1 MTKLYNVESLNCK
14 IFITYIYI
22 YVVNEILRR
31 VNCISTF
38 FLQTI
43 SVQTISVELNK
54 NGGNDSRPIAA
65 GVAAT
70 AAELG
75 SGTGGEVEPGASTI
89 AQFGIC
95 KDQSHF
101 PFQGHNSHP
110 RRLRRLFSHK
120 YHPQMVLSPLSFL
133 YNLESSDFH
142 IIYLGQD
149 ILGQYSMVNL
159 ELFNIVDEIKKVS
172 KAFVVHPKNVNA
184 DNAPILPVMLSSK
197 LLPEMEVED
206 NLKRKQ
212 LLLGMQNL
220 PIPSQI
226 DKLKAR
232 IDMIAAAC
240 ESAEKVLADTRK
252 AYCFGSRQGPA
263 ILPTLDKGQA
273 TKIQEQENLLRT
285 AINFGEGLR
294 LLADQKLITPSL
306 PLHLVDIMPVADGV
320 PSFADPSG
328 MYMKNTPLMSNN
340 IGSQGSLLPAT
351 GAQLIGRSAASPS
364 AATSATSYDNT
375 TTSPLPYANSPRSA
389 TTMMNTPSPQQQT
402 QQLQQQQQQQGQKMM
417 QLPQHQQQLLA
428 QQQFRQSTMQ
438 GLGQNQLPLH
448 DLQGQT
454 QQKFQSEMGLFCESL
469 EPLACTWPHLKDEYF
484 RMKAAEQNIWN
495 GEGRRCLGWWCV
507 DAVTWSDA
515 VSQPLGHQQFQ
526 GRQLPPGHVQHGIGQ
541 SQLNQENQLSCHL
554 GQFSSAANTA
564 LFNAAQGTPS
574 TQMIPN
580 MSATMSSQTLL
591 PRMQFGLPGS
601 NPQRTHASQ
610 SLSDQMFNM
619 GSNPGGL
626 MAMQPQ
632 PQQQQ
637 QQSQQQH
644 GSQAAFGNMGT
655 AQNLQSN
662 MAALQNNPNFA
673 QQRQQNQQ

>member
-1 MTKLYNVESLNCK
+1 
-14 IFITYIYI
+14 
-22 YVVNEILRR
+22 
-31 VNCISTF
+31 
-38 FLQTI
+38 
-43 SVQTISVELNK
+43 
-54 NGGNDSRPIAA
+54 
-65 GVAAT
+65 
-70 AAELG
+70 
-75 SGTGGEVEPGASTI
+75 
-89 AQFGIC
+89 
-95 KDQSHF
+95 
-101 PFQGHNSHP
+101 
-110 RRLRRLFSHK
+110 
-120 YHPQMVLSPLSFL
+120 
-133 YNLESSDFH
+133 
-142 IIYLGQD
+142 
-149 ILGQYSMVNL
+149 MVNL

-206 NLKRKQ
+206 NLKREQ

-252 AYCFGSRQGPA
+252 AYCFFSRQGPA

-273 TKIQEQENLLRT
+273 AKIQEQENLLRT
-285 AINFGEGLR
+285 AVNFGEGLR
-294 LLADQKLITPSL
+294 LPADQKLITPSL
-306 PLHLVDIMPVADGV
+306 PLHLVDIMPAADGV
-320 PSFADPSG
+320 QSFADPSG

-340 IGSQGSLLPAT
+340 IGSQGSLLQAT

-402 QQLQQQQQQQGQKMM
+402 QQLQQQQQHQQQQQQQQQRQKMM

-428 QQQFRQSTMQ
+428 QQQFRQSTMH

-454 QQKFQSEMGLFCESL
+454 QQKFQSLHGQMQF
-469 EPLACTWPHLKDEYF
+469 
-484 RMKAAEQNIWN
+484 
-495 GEGRRCLGWWCV
+495 
-507 DAVTWSDA
+507 
-515 VSQPLGHQQFQ
+515 SQPLGHQQFQ

-541 SQLNQENQLSCHL
+541 SQLNQGNQLSRHL

-580 MSATMSSQTLL
+580 MSATMSSQSLL
-591 PRMQFGLPGS
+591 PRMQFVPGS

-610 SLSDQMFNM
+610 ILSDQMFNM

>member
-1 MTKLYNVESLNCK
+1 MEGMIQDPSQPASQPQQQNQAVVGAERLNQA
-14 IFITYIYI
+14 
-22 YVVNEILRR
+22 
-31 VNCISTF
+31 
-38 FLQTI
+38 LQ
-43 SVQTISVELNK
+43 QQL
-54 NGGNDSRPIAA
+54 
-65 GVAAT
+65 
-70 AAELG
+70 
-75 SGTGGEVEPGASTI
+75 
-89 AQFGIC
+89 
-95 KDQSHF
+95 
-101 PFQGHNSHP
+101 
-110 RRLRRLFSHK
+110 
-120 YHPQMVLSPLSFL
+120 
-133 YNLESSDFH
+133 NLESVKTRAISLFKAITRILEDFDA
-142 IIYLGQD
+142 YSRTNTTPKWQD

-206 NLKRKQ
+206 NLKREQ

-252 AYCFGSRQGPA
+252 AYCFFSRQGPA

-273 TKIQEQENLLRT
+273 AKIQEQENLLRT
-285 AINFGEGLR
+285 AVNFGEGLR
-294 LLADQKLITPSL
+294 LPADQKLITPSL
-306 PLHLVDIMPVADGV
+306 PLHLVDIMPAADGV
-320 PSFADPSG
+320 QSFADPSG

-340 IGSQGSLLPAT
+340 IGSQGSLLQAT

-402 QQLQQQQQQQGQKMM
+402 QQLQQQQQHQQQQQQQQQRQKMM

-428 QQQFRQSTMQ
+428 QQQFRQSTMH

-454 QQKFQSEMGLFCESL
+454 QQKFQSLHGQMQF
-469 EPLACTWPHLKDEYF
+469 
-484 RMKAAEQNIWN
+484 
-495 GEGRRCLGWWCV
+495 
-507 DAVTWSDA
+507 
-515 VSQPLGHQQFQ
+515 SQPLGHQQFQ

-541 SQLNQENQLSCHL
+541 SQLNQGNQLSRHL

-580 MSATMSSQTLL
+580 MSATMSSQSLL
-591 PRMQFGLPGS
+591 PRMQFVPGS

-610 SLSDQMFNM
+610 ILSDQSMN
-619 GSNPGGL
+619 NGL
-626 MAMQPQ
+626 DILSCMHIHIHIHVLISISSGAQLLLPSFDFQFLPQ
-632 PQQQQ
+632 P
-637 QQSQQQH
+637 
-644 GSQAAFGNMGT
+644 NKT
-655 AQNLQSN
+655 KIWRN
-662 MAALQNNPNFA
+662 
-673 QQRQQNQQ
+673 